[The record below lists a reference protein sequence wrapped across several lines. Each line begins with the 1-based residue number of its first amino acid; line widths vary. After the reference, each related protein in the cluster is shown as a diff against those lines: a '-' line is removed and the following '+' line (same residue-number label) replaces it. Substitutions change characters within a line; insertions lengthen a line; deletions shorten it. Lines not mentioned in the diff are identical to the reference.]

1 MKILFC
7 AINGINPPHFEQLLD
22 ILLHH
27 REKGDEVYIVQCRGH
42 LKYCYANLYNNLS
55 LCQYCRD
62 RFDYAMQLINMDK
75 NHILPLP
82 QKEVP
87 ANVYEKTFQNID
99 QLKNYSYGDFKELG
113 SCVASII
120 IDITNDHKPDVSK
133 YAKAVKNYLKSTYAV
148 FLGMQEIVE
157 KAKPDYAIL
166 FNGRSLDCRANLQV
180 MRNNHV
186 PFDTFERGGYHDR
199 YMLFHNTMC
208 QNLATIRDSLKGIV
222 QNATAEDWA
231 QAKAFFDLRRTRK
244 ATNWRSFT
252 SSQKSGLLPNNLD
265 KSKKIITIFNSSV
278 SEYICVPDLL
288 PGLFPEDIISIREIA
303 LYFKDKPQYQVYL
316 RVHPHLKDKL
326 KNTQMQEI
334 MALKKEN
341 IPNFSVIMPQESI
354 DTYALLDASDKV
366 VSFGSTMGLEAT
378 YWGKPSILI
387 GDAYWRTLDVAYEP
401 QTLQELFELLT
412 TDELAAKPFKNALQC
427 GLREI
432 TSGIKTKYYIPESPW
447 TGKFMGRYLIPPG
460 KYFNRRLDYFIRKW
474 KFKIKGW

>member
-7 AINGINPPHFEQLLD
+7 AINGVNAPHFEQLLD
-22 ILLHH
+22 ILLTHK
-27 REKGDEVYIVQCRGH
+27 EQGDDVYIVQCRGH
-42 LKYCYANLYNNLS
+42 LKYCYANLYNDKS

-62 RFDYAMQLINMDK
+62 RFDYAMELIKLDK
-75 NHILPLP
+75 DHILQLP

-87 ANVYEKTFQNID
+87 EDVYNKTFRDIEEV
-99 QLKNYSYGDFKELG
+99 KRYSYGTFKELG

-120 IDITNDHKPDVSK
+120 VDITNDHKPNVAQHTEAIK
-133 YAKAVKNYLKSTYAV
+133 KYLKSTYAA

-157 KAKPDYAIL
+157 NLKPDYAIL

-180 MRNNHV
+180 MRNHNI

-208 QNLATIRDSLKGIV
+208 QNLGTIRDSLKEIV
-222 QNATAEDWA
+222 ENATEEEWKK
-231 QAKAFFDLRRTRK
+231 AKEFFDLRRGRK
-244 ATNWRSFT
+244 STNWRSFT
-252 SSQKSGLLPNNLD
+252 TSQKEGTLPANLD
-265 KSKKIITIFNSSV
+265 KTKKIITIFNSSV
-278 SEYICVPDLL
+278 SEYVCVPDLI
-288 PGLFPEDIISIREIA
+288 PGIFPEDIIAIREIA

-334 MALKKEN
+334 VALKEEN
-341 IPNFSVIMPQESI
+341 IPNFTVIMPQGII
-354 DTYALLDASDKV
+354 DTYALLEASDKV
-366 VSFGSTMGLEAT
+366 ITFGSTMGLEAT

-401 QTLQELFELLT
+401 KNPQELFDLLT
-412 TDELAAKPFKNALQC
+412 TDNLPAKPAEKALQC

-432 TSGIKTKYYIPESPW
+432 TSGIKTKYYTPEGPW

-460 KYFNRRLDYFIRKW
+460 KYFNKRLDYLIRKW